1 MLKEALL
8 AGVGAVYLT
17 KEKAEK
23 IAQELIKRG
32 ELAKEDRSDFI
43 AKLMDDMDK
52 QKVRMK
58 ERFKEEFNSMVKEAN
73 LITRDDYDELLNKIN
88 ELNVKIVELENK
100 LNKD

>member
-1 MLKEALL
+1 MLKEVLL

-17 KEKAEK
+17 KEKADK

-52 QKVRMK
+52 QKARMK

-73 LITRDDYDELLNKIN
+73 LITRDDYDELLTKIN
-88 ELNVKIVELENK
+88 ELNVKIAQLENK